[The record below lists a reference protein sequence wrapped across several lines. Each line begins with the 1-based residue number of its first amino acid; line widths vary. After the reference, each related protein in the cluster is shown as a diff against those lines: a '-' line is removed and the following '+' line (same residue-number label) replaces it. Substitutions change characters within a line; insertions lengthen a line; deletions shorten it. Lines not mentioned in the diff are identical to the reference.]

1 MGWPESQEYSVGSW
15 LKERVVPDEKYFD
28 VSCSPKAT
36 YHPKIKALCSL
47 SDEED
52 GDPQEH
58 LPTDALCNIFKAH
71 KATPKPPERLF
82 THILADSFER
92 ERAIGPY
99 RNPRPPR
106 VLVEELDGEKPVG
119 VLPTPPTCC
128 RDSPPPIFPSGT
140 AG

>member
-1 MGWPESQEYSVGSW
+1 MPA
-15 LKERVVPDEKYFD
+15 EKYFD
-28 VSCSPKAT
+28 VSCPPKAT
-36 YHPKIKALCSL
+36 CHPKITALCSL
-47 SDEED
+47 SDED
-52 GDPQEH
+52 DSDPQEH

-99 RNPRPPR
+99 RDPRPPR
-106 VLVEELDGEKPVG
+106 VLIEELDGEKPVG

-128 RDSPPPIFPSGT
+128 RDSPPPTFPSGT